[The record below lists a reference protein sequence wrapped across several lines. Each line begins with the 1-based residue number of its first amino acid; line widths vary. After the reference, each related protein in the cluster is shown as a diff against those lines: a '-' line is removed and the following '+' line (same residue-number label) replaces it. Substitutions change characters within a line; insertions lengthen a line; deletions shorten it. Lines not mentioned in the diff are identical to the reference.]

1 VLSLWANQYRLH
13 RPCHSPTIQ
22 SPGEERFCPKC
33 QDSQNGN
40 GIQNFYIQSVKG
52 QGLVYGGLAFFY
64 AGILATDMTNEEAY
78 LILTLAGGVFAIW
91 GTVLEIDSY
100 KFLNI
105 KSKSGIVKPKPKEAF
120 TYEW

>member
-1 VLSLWANQYRLH
+1 M
-13 RPCHSPTIQ
+13 
-22 SPGEERFCPKC
+22 
-33 QDSQNGN
+33 
-40 GIQNFYIQSVKG
+40 
-52 QGLVYGGLAFFY
+52 YGGLAFFY